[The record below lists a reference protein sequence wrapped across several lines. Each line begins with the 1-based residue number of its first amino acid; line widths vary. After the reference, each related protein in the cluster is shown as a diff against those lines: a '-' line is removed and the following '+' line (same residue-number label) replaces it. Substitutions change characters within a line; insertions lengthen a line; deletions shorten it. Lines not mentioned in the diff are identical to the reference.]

1 MAPEN
6 EILPGES
13 TAVIL
18 ARMEVKLDQA
28 LTGHA
33 DHETRLRQLER
44 KVWAASGVAAFIAAG
59 GAAAVTKLL
68 GG

>member
-1 MAPEN
+1 MGD
-6 EILPGES
+6 EIPGES

-33 DHETRLRQLER
+33 DHETRIRVLER
-44 KVWAASGVAAFIAAG
+44 KVWAAAGFAMAMGTAG
-59 GAAAVTKLL
+59 GAGLSQILAR
-68 GG
+68 